1 MIQAQIKSY
10 YYFLYGSEDDYGQKV
25 LSGAPDGSIKMA
37 ISTTSNSISDS
48 IIYSGAQYIGLTQDT
63 INDSYVIKYGEQKLK
78 VLYVNTVGFSIGRLL
93 DRSVEYPEISEVYPT
108 LFNDKEIIN
117 AKEEARAKEQTDISV
132 LRFKQFAL
140 KHNQKI
146 KQKEVQ
152 QQNNG

>member
-63 INDSYVIKYGEQKLK
+63 INDSYVIKYGKQKLK
-78 VLYVNTVGFSIGRLL
+78 VLYVNTVGR
-93 DRSVEYPEISEVYPT
+93 Y
-108 LFNDKEIIN
+108 
-117 AKEEARAKEQTDISV
+117 
-132 LRFKQFAL
+132 KQAFM
-140 KHNQKI
+140 K
-146 KQKEVQ
+146 VM
-152 QQNNG
+152 